1 MELCLKKLFN
11 RGIMESNRAKIS
23 KGYRLKPDTHEKINR
38 IKNILNAD
46 SDNAINKACEKLLNE
61 IERNSNNKTIK
72 GELK

>member
-11 RGIMESNRAKIS
+11 RGIMESRRAKIS

-38 IKNILNAD
+38 IKNILNTD

-61 IERNSNNKTIK
+61 IEKLSNNKINK